1 MKITQSKPG
10 VFTSDDPI
18 VAVSRDMIEALK
30 DAARRSPQKR
40 ARFCAHP
47 DNHNPIHEMLIV
59 LARDTYI
66 CPHKHPAKSES
77 FHVIEGLGKVV
88 IFDEAGQIVK
98 VINLGDDR
106 SGRSFFYR
114 ISAPYYH
121 TVIVESD
128 SLMIHETTNGP
139 FRPEE
144 RQFAPWAPSENDTAR
159 RRDYMGQLKDTLAE
173 FPK

>member
-59 LARDTYI
+59 LAHDTYI
-66 CPHKHPAKSES
+66 CPHKHPSKSES
-77 FHVIEGLGKVV
+77 FHVIEGLGKVM
-88 IFDEAGQIVK
+88 IFDEAGHIFK
-98 VINLGDDR
+98 VIQLGNYR
-106 SGRSFFYR
+106 SNRSFYYR
-114 ISAPYYH
+114 ISGPYYH
-121 TVIVESD
+121 TILAESD
-128 SLMIHETTNGP
+128 FLVIHETTNGP
-139 FRPEE
+139 FRKGDC
-144 RQFAPWAPSENDTAR
+144 QLAPWAPKENEPTLWP
-159 RRDYMGQLKDTLAE
+159 DYLTTLKNNL
-173 FPK
+173 